1 MNPKI
6 LVIEDKETVGC
17 LYSSLLRYAHYHPV
31 LAYTGEDGIQAA
43 LVDRPNLVILDM
55 MLPGIS
61 GAEVAQ
67 KLQESGILPGTPL
80 IIATARGIDEAE
92 EAFQPFD
99 PAAILIKP
107 FDMASLLAAVQTGLT
122 DACHSNPSA

>member
-1 MNPKI
+1 MAI
-6 LVIEDKETVGC
+6 LVIEDREPVC
-17 LYSSLLRYAHYHPV
+17 RLYGSILQYANYHPV

-43 LVDRPNLVILDM
+43 LVNRPDLVILDM

-67 KLQESGILPGTPL
+67 KLQESGILPGVPL
-80 IIATARGIDEAE
+80 IIATAVRFDEAE
-92 EAFQPFD
+92 AAFQPFR

-107 FDMASLLAAVQTGLT
+107 FDVDSLLAAVHAGLT
-122 DACHSNPSA
+122 DDCQKAPCS